1 MNRLMSSKTH
11 SCSWLHQSPE
21 SAGETY
27 GAAQDV
33 DPQRANGAETV
44 LRTTVAIISGR
55 ERDPNLFIPFALP
68 GRAGRAWNVV
78 CCCVSRHA
86 SVASRRVVCA
96 YRVASRYTYA
106 SRPYAYACVQ
116 HRVVVTHRVASRRT
130 RIGHNPWS
138 AACNSWRWRESN
150 RRGRNCV
157 RPCQREFYAANQ
169 VKDRVRQRPLLTVN
183 DRNSVSFLYS
193 WVVFASRSPA
203 HWMTGGSIRAIGGG

>member
-1 MNRLMSSKTH
+1 MRLTGQRKMSTLSVQTERKPCCGRLSQLFRAASEIRICLFRLLFQGELAVLGT
-11 SCSWLHQSPE
+11 SC
-21 SAGETY
+21 
-27 GAAQDV
+27 
-33 DPQRANGAETV
+33 
-44 LRTTVAIISGR
+44 
-55 ERDPNLFIPFALP
+55 
-68 GRAGRAWNVV
+68 VV
-78 CCCVSRHA
+78 
-86 SVASRRVVCA
+86 VASRRVVSRSC
-96 YRVASRYTYA
+96 RVASRRVA
-106 SRPYAYACVQ
+106 SR
-116 HRVVVTHRVASRRT
+116 RVASRRVASRRVASRRVASRRVASRRT